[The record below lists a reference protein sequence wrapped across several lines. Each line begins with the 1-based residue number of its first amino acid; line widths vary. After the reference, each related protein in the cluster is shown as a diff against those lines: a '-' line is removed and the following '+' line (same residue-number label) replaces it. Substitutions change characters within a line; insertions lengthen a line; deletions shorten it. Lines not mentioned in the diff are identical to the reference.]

1 MQFGVTCQ
9 TCHGPVET
17 MTTVSARTGP
27 TLTNDLLNVAGFRAA
42 PPPLSMGWCV
52 DCHRK
57 YNATGNAH
65 APLDCIA
72 CHH

>member
-1 MQFGVTCQ
+1 MSCQ

-17 MTTVSARTGP
+17 MTTVVARTGP
-27 TLTNDLLNVAGFRAA
+27 RIDHDLLTLVGFRMA
-42 PPPLSMGWCV
+42 PPPLSMGWCI
-52 DCHRK
+52 DCHRRE
-57 YNATGNAH
+57 NATRATH